1 MAGYFGAIFGRS
13 PFKPVQAHMLLC
25 YRAAAL
31 VEDLLVHSSAHAW
44 AEVEQVQQQIVALE
58 SEADLAKRDIRMH
71 LPRGFFLPVAR
82 ADLLDLLTRQDKIA
96 NKAKDI
102 AGLMVGR
109 RMSFP
114 AVMLESVTEFARAS
128 IAACKLALDVVGEF
142 DELIAAG
149 FRGVEAR
156 RVEGMIAE
164 LDASE
169 TNSDDVQVRVRAQLR
184 ELEKDMLP
192 VDVIFLY
199 RVIDRIGELADN
211 AQRVGHRLEMMLAK

>member
-1 MAGYFGAIFGRS
+1 MD
-13 PFKPVQAHMLLC
+13 LC
-25 YRAAAL
+25 HRAAAL

-44 AEVEQVQQQIVALE
+44 AEVENIQQDIVDLE
-58 SEADLAKRDIRMH
+58 RQADESKRDIRIH

-102 AGLMVGR
+102 AGLMIGR
-109 RMSFP
+109 KMSFP
-114 AVMLESVTEFARAS
+114 GEMAESVTEFVRAS
-128 IAACKLALDVVGEF
+128 IAACNLALDAVGEF

-149 FRGVEAR
+149 FRGAEAR
-156 RVEGMIAE
+156 RVEKMISE
-164 LDASE
+164 LDESE
-169 TNSDDVQVRVRAQLR
+169 THSDDAQVKVRSQLHA
-184 ELEKDMLP
+184 LERDLHP

-199 RVIDRIGELADN
+199 RVIDRIGDLADN

>member
-1 MAGYFGAIFGRS
+1 VANYFDGIFGRS
-13 PFKPVQAHMLLC
+13 PFKPVQAHMDLC
-25 YRAAAL
+25 YRAASL
-31 VEDLLVHSSAHAW
+31 VEDLLVHSAAQAW
-44 AEVEQVQQQIVALE
+44 AEFEKVHQQIVELE
-58 SEADLAKRDIRMH
+58 SEADESKRDIRIH

-109 RMSFP
+109 KMSFP
-114 AVMLESVTEFARAS
+114 HETLKSVTEFARAS
-128 IAACKLALDVVGEF
+128 IAACKLALDAVGEF

-149 FRGVEAR
+149 FRGAQAR
-156 RVEGMIAE
+156 RVEEMIRGLE
-164 LDASE
+164 HSE
-169 TNSDDVQVRVRAQLR
+169 TLSDDAQIKVRSQLYA
-184 ELEKDMLP
+184 LERDLHP

-199 RVIDRIGELADN
+199 RIIDRIGDLADN

>member
-1 MAGYFGAIFGRS
+1 MANYIDGIFGRS
-13 PFKPVQAHMLLC
+13 PFKPVQTHMDLC

-31 VEDLLVHSSAHAW
+31 VEDLLVHSSTQAW
-44 AEVEQVQQQIVALE
+44 DEVERVQMSIVALE
-58 SEADLAKRDIRMH
+58 RQADDDKRDIRTR

-109 RMSFP
+109 KMSFP
-114 AVMLESVTEFARAS
+114 AEMVESVMEFAKAS
-128 IAACKLALDVVGEF
+128 IAACKLALEAVGEF
-142 DELIAAG
+142 DDLITAG
-149 FRGVEAR
+149 FRGAQAR
-156 RVEGMIAE
+156 RVESMISE

-169 TNSDDVQVRVRAQLR
+169 TQSDDIQVTVRTQLHA
-184 ELEKDMLP
+184 LERDLHP

-199 RVIDRIGELADN
+199 RIIDRIGDLADN